1 MMEKLYAE
9 DKPKSC
15 EFCYYWNGKKK
26 GCVLGKDNCYYL
38 LKPVEKKPSPCDGC
52 PYGAHQPCVGF
63 CMKKILGQGAVK

>member
-26 GCVLGKDNCYYL
+26 GCVLGKYFL
-38 LKPVEKKPSPCDGC
+38 SPRL
-52 PYGAHQPCVGF
+52 P
-63 CMKKILGQGAVK
+63 